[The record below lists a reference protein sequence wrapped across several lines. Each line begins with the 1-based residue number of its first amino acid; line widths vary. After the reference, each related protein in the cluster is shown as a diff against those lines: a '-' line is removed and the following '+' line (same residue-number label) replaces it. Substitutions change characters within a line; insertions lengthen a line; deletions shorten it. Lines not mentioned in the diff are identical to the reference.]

1 MQNGLKALALQ
12 LSNLEF
18 VKLLDRNTLKL
29 RGDIGD
35 DATSKIKGAAP
46 RPPPRHAHPRST

>member
-12 LSNLEF
+12 LLNLEF

-29 RGDIGD
+29 RGGISD
-35 DATSKIKGAAP
+35 DAAGKLKGAPKCAP
-46 RPPPRHAHPRST
+46 